1 MSSSRRS
8 LIDSIRQ
15 FLCLRH
21 HYATYWRCVYERF
34 VTSLVHAALSIY
46 RH

>member
-8 LIDSIRQ
+8 LIDSVQR

-21 HYATYWRCVYERF
+21 HYASYWRCVCERF
-34 VTSLVHAALSIY
+34 YESLVHAALSIY
-46 RH
+46 KH